1 MRLLLLLFTFAAFLP
16 AESYSIAGT
25 VVQQTSGAPV
35 RHARVSITPAD
46 GPRQAT
52 SLFTGNN
59 GQFSFTGLAAGKY
72 WLAAE
77 FRGHQQLFQEHERFS
92 TFVVT
97 GPNLD
102 SGHIVFALNGAA
114 SIDGTVVDEAG
125 DPVADAVVLLFRR
138 AILSGRTMTVL
149 LNSTPTNEAG
159 EFHPRDLIPGTYFV
173 AVQGKPWFARY
184 QPRDGSESQLDVA
197 YPLTYYS
204 DSISPTDATPVALT
218 DRAAAAMHLTMHA
231 VPALHIEFEGAKPGE
246 NPQLFQLGPGGMEIP
261 ASRITYFTA
270 GNTVELL
277 GVPPGNY
284 EIQFNGFQ
292 GGQLGTSRKIAVNLT
307 SDTTVNVGQSSKP
320 NITGTLSLPE
330 GHSPQVPVVLDNIA
344 NGQAATSS
352 VAPDGSFQFDAAAGR
367 YELRLADSELY
378 IKTVAVKGADYA
390 RGELEVRDGSNI
402 QISIT
407 AAKGLSKLAGVA
419 TKDGQ
424 PFGGAMVLLIPRDFS
439 HGAYIPRDQSDS
451 DGTFALTAVAPGS
464 YTLLALEDGRELA
477 YHDPAAIAPYL
488 KQGQVI
494 DIPLNTSQNPGTE
507 TKVEVQRQN
516 P

>member
-25 VVQQTSGAPV
+25 VVQYTSGAPV
-35 RHARVSITPAD
+35 RHARVSVTPAD
-46 GPRQAT
+46 GLRQVT

-59 GQFSFTGLAAGKY
+59 GQFSFTGLPAGKY

-77 FRGHQQLFQEHERFS
+77 FRGHRQLFQEQEGFS
-92 TFVVT
+92 TLIVT

-125 DPVADAVVLLFRR
+125 DPVTNAEVLLFRR
-138 AILSGRTMTVL
+138 AILSGRPMTVL
-149 LNSTPTNEAG
+149 FNSTPTDESG

-173 AVQGKPWFARY
+173 AVQGKPWFAQY
-184 QPRDGSESQLDVA
+184 QPRSANDSQLDVA

-204 DSISPTDATPVALT
+204 GSSSPTDATPVALA
-218 DRAAAAMHLTMHA
+218 DGAAAALHLTMHE
-231 VPALHIEFEGAKPGE
+231 VPALHIEFEGTRPGE
-246 NPQLFQLGPGGMEIP
+246 NPQLFQLGPGGTEIP
-261 ASRITYFTA
+261 ASRVTYFTA
-270 GNTVELL
+270 GNTAELL
-277 GVPPGNY
+277 GVAPGNY
-284 EIQFNGFQ
+284 GIHFNGFR
-292 GGQLGTSRKIAVNLT
+292 GGQLETSRKIAINLT
-307 SDTTVNVGQSSKP
+307 SDTAINVDQPSKP

-330 GHSPQVPVVLDNIA
+330 GHSPEVTVVLDNVA
-344 NGQAATSS
+344 NGQGALSS
-352 VAPDGSFQFDAAAGR
+352 VAPDGSFQFEAAAGR
-367 YELRLADSELY
+367 YELQLADSGLY
-378 IKTVAVKGADYA
+378 IKTLAVKGASYA
-390 RGELEVRDGSNI
+390 RGELDVSDGSNI

-407 AAKGLSKLAGVA
+407 AAKGVSKVTGVA
-419 TKDGQ
+419 TKNDQ

-451 DGTFALTAVAPGS
+451 DGTFALTAVPPGR
-464 YTLLALEDGRELA
+464 YTLLAIEDGRELA

-494 DIPLNTSQNPGTE
+494 AVPLNTSQNPGTE
-507 TKVEVQRQN
+507 TKVEVQRQK

>member
-1 MRLLLLLFTFAAFLP
+1 MRLLLLLFAFAAFLP
-16 AESYSIAGT
+16 AESYSITGT
-25 VVQQTSGAPV
+25 VVQHTSGAPV

-46 GPRQAT
+46 GLRQVT
-52 SLFTGNN
+52 SLFTGDS
-59 GQFSFTGLAAGKY
+59 GQFSFSGLAAGKY

-77 FRGHQQLFQEHERFS
+77 FRGRRQLFQEHEGFS
-92 TFVVT
+92 TFIAT

-102 SGHIVFALNGAA
+102 SGHVVFALNGAA

-125 DPVADAVVLLFRR
+125 DPVANAEVLLFRR
-138 AILSGRTMTVL
+138 AILAGRPMTVL
-149 LNSTPTNEAG
+149 FNSTPTNEAG
-159 EFHPRDLIPGTYFV
+159 EFHRRDLIPGTYFV
-173 AVQGKPWFARY
+173 AVQGKPWFAQY
-184 QPRDGSESQLDVA
+184 QPRSASESQLDVA

-204 DSISPTDATPVALT
+204 GSTSPTDAAPVALA
-218 DRAAAAMHLTMHA
+218 DGAAAALHLTMHE
-231 VPALHIEFEGAKPGE
+231 VPALHIEFEGTKPGE
-246 NPQLFQLGPGGMEIP
+246 NPQLFQFGPGGTEIP
-261 ASRITYFTA
+261 ASRVMYFSS
-270 GNTVELL
+270 GNTAELL

-284 EIQFNGFQ
+284 GIHFNGFR
-292 GGQLGTSRKIAVNLT
+292 GGQLETSRKIAVNLT
-307 SDTTVNVGQSSKP
+307 SDTTINADQPSKP

-330 GHSPQVPVVLDNIA
+330 GHPAQVAVVLENVA
-344 NGQAATSS
+344 NGQAAMSS

-367 YELRLADSELY
+367 YELRLVDSELY
-378 IKTVAVKGADYA
+378 IKTVAVKGASYA
-390 RGELEVRDGSNI
+390 RGELEVRDGSNV
-402 QISIT
+402 QVSIA

-424 PFGGAMVLLIPRDFS
+424 PFGGAMVLLIPRDFR

-451 DGTFALTAVAPGS
+451 DGTFALTAVPPGG

-488 KQGQVI
+488 KQGQNI
-494 DIPLNTSQNPGTE
+494 DIPLPPGTE